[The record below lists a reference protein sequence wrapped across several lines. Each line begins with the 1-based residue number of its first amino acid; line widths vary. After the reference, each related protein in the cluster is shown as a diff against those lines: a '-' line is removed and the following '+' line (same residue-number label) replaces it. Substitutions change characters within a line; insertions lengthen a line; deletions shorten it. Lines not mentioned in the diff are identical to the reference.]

1 MESKELKTLALG
13 LSQEG
18 ATQIKNM
25 TGGSTLI
32 HLIGVETSLEEFES
46 KAIQVQPQI
55 LVVEFQADDRR
66 LTGLLDRLHQKIP
79 ASAVVALSSSRQP
92 EDILA
97 AMRLGVREY
106 LYSDSPPQSLNEA
119 ALRLVNQ
126 VSGAVSSL
134 GKLVSIMGVKGGVG
148 ASHLAVNLGWVLSQK
163 EGRRVA
169 LADFNLNGGD
179 LAYLMDTEPERDLV
193 DVARNFSRLD
203 GTLLDS
209 FLVEA
214 APGLSLLAAPK
225 DPVAAEEVAP
235 EHTARALDHL
245 VGSYA
250 YVLADLSCRLD
261 EIVLST
267 LERADLSLLVL
278 EPTVPGLKATQRLL
292 ALIERLG
299 HQMSKTEVVVS
310 RADAKGGVPEKE
322 MERILGRQVLAWL
335 PQESGVFMEA
345 ANAGRP
351 LVKDRPRARWSKT
364 VAKMAAWMLNG
375 QVARKGGDKK

>member
-1 MESKELKTLALG
+1 
-13 LSQEG
+13 
-18 ATQIKNM
+18 
-25 TGGSTLI
+25 
-32 HLIGVETSLEEFES
+32 
-46 KAIQVQPQI
+46 VQPQI
-55 LVVEFQADDRR
+55 LVVEFQADDGR
-66 LTGLLDRLHQKIP
+66 LTGLLERLRQKIP

-119 ALRLVNQ
+119 ALRLASQ
-126 VSGAVSSL
+126 VRGGGSVRGVL
-134 GKLVSIMGVKGGVG
+134 ISIMGVKGGVG
-148 ASHLAVNLGWVLSQK
+148 ASHLAANLGWILSQK

-209 FLVEA
+209 YLIEA

-235 EHTARALDHL
+235 EHAARALDHL

-250 YVLADLSCRLD
+250 YVLADLPCRLD

-292 ALIERLG
+292 TLMERLG

-310 RADAKGGVPEKE
+310 RADARGGVPEKE
-322 MERILGRQVLAWL
+322 MERILGRRVLAWL
-335 PQESGVFMEA
+335 PQEGGVFMEA

-351 LVKDRPRARWSKT
+351 VVRDRPRAGWSKT

-375 QVARKGGDKK
+375 RASQNNNNDGEQG